1 MVIGILAA
9 MLILSGTISIG
20 AVQPV
25 LDSFLLLVGM
35 SLLLLTVCMV
45 PGYVRVRATCSTT
58 RTPSRARQPTG
69 TAVVRS
75 EA

>member
-25 LDSFLLLVGM
+25 LESFLLLVGM

-45 PGYVRVRATCSTT
+45 PGYVRVRATCST

>member
-25 LDSFLLLVGM
+25 LDSFLLFVVM
-35 SLLLLTVCMV
+35 SLLLFTVCMV

-58 RTPSRARQPTG
+58 PTPSRVRQATG
-69 TAVVRS
+69 AAIVRS
-75 EA
+75 HA

>member
-25 LDSFLLLVGM
+25 LESFLLLVGM

-45 PGYVRVRATCSTT
+45 PGYVRVRATCSI

>member
-1 MVIGILAA
+1 
-9 MLILSGTISIG
+9 
-20 AVQPV
+20 VQPV

>member
-1 MVIGILAA
+1 

-25 LDSFLLLVGM
+25 LDSFLLLIGI
-35 SLLLLTVCMV
+35 SLFLLTACMV
-45 PGYVRVRATCSTT
+45 PGYVKVRATCSTT
-58 RTPSRARQPTG
+58 RMPSRARQPTE